1 MMMVVVNII
10 NQKEDWDIS
19 EKQKRQPKKFKLPF
33 LFVYLSNV
41 TSPLSCIIFPPP
53 HSAMM
58 L

>member
-1 MMMVVVNII
+1 MVVVNII